1 MRLLK
6 DLSFSAINAGFVTV
20 LVGFTSSA
28 VIIFGAAQALGATPA
43 QQGSWMFALGL
54 GMGVTGIAMSLRYRV
69 PIAMAWSTSGAAM
82 LITSAAGVTMSEAI
96 GAFIVTGVLIA
107 VCGFTGWFERAIN
120 KIPMSI
126 AAGMLSGVLLR
137 FGLDAFASM
146 KTQFGMIFA
155 MFITYLAARRLLPR
169 YAVILALVVGTVAAA
184 MQGTLQLG
192 HIHLELAHP
201 VFVMPSVS
209 LHALVGVALPLFV
222 VTMASQNVPAV
233 AVLRTSGYEVP
244 VSPLIGWSGVAT
256 FVLAPF
262 GAFALNLATI
272 TAAICIGPE
281 AHEDPAKRYVAAVA
295 AGFFYIVVG
304 LFGAT
309 VAAAFAAFP
318 KELVLGVAGLAL
330 LGTIGNG
337 LGLAMGQPGEREP
350 ALITFLA
357 TASGVSL
364 FGIGSAF
371 WGLVAGALALLVL
384 NGPSL
389 VRSAKRASVTP
400 PSDGAAAMP
409 EWAEPAAGP
418 SARSAG

>member
-6 DLSFSAINAGFVTV
+6 DLSLSAINAGFVTV

-28 VIIFGAAQALGATPA
+28 VIIFGASQALGATPA
-43 QQGSWMFALGL
+43 QQGSWMLALGL
-54 GMGVTGIAMSLRYRV
+54 GMGLTGIAMSLRYRV

-82 LITSAAGVTMSEAI
+82 LITSASGVTMSEAI
-96 GAFIVTGVLIA
+96 GAFIITGVLIA

-146 KTQFGMIFA
+146 QTQFAMIFA
-155 MFITYLAARRLLPR
+155 MFLTYLAARRLLPR
-169 YAVILALVVGTVAAA
+169 YAVILALVVGTAAAA

-192 HIHLELAHP
+192 GIRMELARP

-209 LHALVGVALPLFV
+209 FHALVGVALPLFV

-233 AVLRTSGYEVP
+233 AVLRASGYTVP
-244 VSPLIGWSGVAT
+244 VSPLIGWTGVAT

-262 GAFALNLATI
+262 GAFAINLATI
-272 TAAICIGPE
+272 TAAICIGRE

-295 AGFFYIVVG
+295 AGFFYILVG

-309 VAAAFAAFP
+309 VAVVFAAFP

-337 LGLAMGQPGEREP
+337 LALAMAQQEEREP
-350 ALITFLA
+350 ALVTFLV
-357 TASGVSL
+357 TASGASL

-389 VRSAKRASVTP
+389 VRLARRASVTP
-400 PSDGAAAMP
+400 PSDGGDATPAG
-409 EWAEPAAGP
+409 AEPAAE
-418 SARSAG
+418 ARAQSAG